1 MGKHVNK
8 RNEQPAARRKAP
20 RLRCLSLAKATE
32 NIKADIQRGCLSYW
46 KLDLL
51 RNDLND
57 LADDLR
63 EFL

>member
-8 RNEQPAARRKAP
+8 RHEQPAARRKAL
-20 RLRCLSLAKATE
+20 RLRCLSLAKYTQH
-32 NIKADIQRGCLSYW
+32 IHDDLGRDCFPYW
-46 KLDLL
+46 KLDFLKENLL
-51 RNDLND
+51 E